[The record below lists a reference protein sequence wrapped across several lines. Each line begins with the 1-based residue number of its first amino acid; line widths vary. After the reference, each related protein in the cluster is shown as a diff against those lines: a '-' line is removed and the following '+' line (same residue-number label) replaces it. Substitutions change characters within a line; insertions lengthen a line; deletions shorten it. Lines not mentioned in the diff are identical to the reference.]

1 MKSAGGICEMDL
13 LRIPAACCEILV
25 ATDSGS
31 WDGAIPWQGAAGVAG
46 PRQGLHEATLAGL

>member
-1 MKSAGGICEMDL
+1 MDL
-13 LRIPAACCEILV
+13 LQIPAACCEILV

-31 WDGAIPWQGAAGVAG
+31 WDGAIPWQWAAGAAG